1 MFNLGSSYFHV
12 ALTTVR
18 HPLNVDTYGPVSH
31 GVDGDGHVAWLGGA
45 RVEVVV
51 VERQQ
56 VDVVEDETV
65 PVIVTQC
72 RRLREPDVQQHA
84 AIERTRRRLRRDTPT
99 CILFSIATGYLPP
112 PLSPNICLPMQHC
125 HCGHLSLS

>member
-1 MFNLGSSYFHV
+1 LLISTDIN
-12 ALTTVR
+12 A
-18 HPLNVDTYGPVSH
+18 DTYGPVSH

-99 CILFSIATGYLPP
+99 CILFSIVTGYLPP
-112 PLSPNICLPMQHC
+112 PSPQISASPCNTAIVGICR
-125 HCGHLSLS
+125 SVSA